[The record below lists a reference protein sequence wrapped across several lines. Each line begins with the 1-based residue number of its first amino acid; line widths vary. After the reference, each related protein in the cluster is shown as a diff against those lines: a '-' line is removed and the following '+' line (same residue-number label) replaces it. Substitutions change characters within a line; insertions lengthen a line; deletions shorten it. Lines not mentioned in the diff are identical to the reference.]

1 MTEEYAGA
9 VAVGAVAGLVGG
21 NAVTD
26 CACAVAATPAN
37 NPRTATVDLRKL
49 DIPRS
54 PIDRTRIQGAV
65 CNALHTNDNCAL
77 HS

>member
-1 MTEEYAGA
+1 MADEYAGA

-21 NAVTD
+21 NADTD

-37 NPRTATVDLRKL
+37 NPKPRMVVLSKL

-54 PIDRTRIQGAV
+54 PVDRNAPNLRWDGA
-65 CNALHTNDNCAL
+65 APAYK
-77 HS
+77 